1 MTMTANGNQFPLAND
16 KLRGVK
22 AIAEYIGEN
31 VRRTF
36 YLVSEG
42 LIPARKE
49 GGVWISFKSWL
60 DAHYQRPAA
69 A

>member
-1 MTMTANGNQFPLAND
+1 MAANSNDTPLASD
-16 KLRGVK
+16 LLRGVK

-31 VRRTF
+31 ERRTF
-36 YLVSEG
+36 YLVG
-42 LIPARKE
+42 KHIPARKE
-49 GGVWISFKSWL
+49 CGIWISRKSWL